1 MSKVGEGLRELI
13 DALEKGGYEAARPR
27 LSGQTLKVEELAM
40 TFQPLDPMTSEP
52 IDLWCGNVPK
62 FWDGVYRKDLIP
74 KSDIDIWRLIS
85 K

>member
-1 MSKVGEGLRELI
+1 MSKLSKGLQELI
-13 DALEKGGYEAARPR
+13 EALEKGGFAAARPR
-27 LSGQTLKVEELAM
+27 LSGEVLKVEELEM

-62 FWDGVYRKDLIP
+62 FYDGVLRKVLIP
-74 KSDIDIWRLIS
+74 KSDMDIWKAIS